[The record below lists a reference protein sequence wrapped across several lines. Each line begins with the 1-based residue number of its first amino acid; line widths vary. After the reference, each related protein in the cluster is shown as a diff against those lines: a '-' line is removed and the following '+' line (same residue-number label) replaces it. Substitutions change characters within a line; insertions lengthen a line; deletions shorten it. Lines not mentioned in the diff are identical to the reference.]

1 VTGAWDGPLQADVDE
16 LRDLLD
22 LMVNFPSNDQRAR
35 FLLSSN
41 WCRDRDNRILSE
53 RASTRQP

>member
-1 VTGAWDGPLQADVDE
+1 MIPDQRDVDE

-22 LMVNFPSNDQRAR
+22 LMRNFPDNDQRAR

-41 WCRDRDNRILSE
+41 WLRTLIGDGLGVDLGKRPRS
-53 RASTRQP
+53 R